1 MFSGQ
6 GSQYYQMGK
15 DLYAHHPVFKE
26 WMQRL
31 DDAARKI
38 MGQSILEKLYDAG
51 NHPGT
56 PFDDTWFTHPAI
68 FMVEYAL
75 YRVFAES
82 GFAPDY
88 VLGAS
93 LGEFTAAAVSG
104 ACSWE
109 DMLSILINQVKIFQ
123 KHCLKGGMCAIV
135 HDHRLFQRTPLL
147 HENSELASRNF
158 PDHFVVA
165 GRLASLKIIEN
176 DLEKAGIAHQHLPV
190 SFGFHSALIEP
201 AAEKLLAIMQQQRFG
216 TPDIPFISCVRT
228 EVIPTVQ
235 ADHWWDV
242 VRKPVEFQQTIQKI
256 EKDQPFIYVDLG
268 PSGTLANFV
277 KQNLTKR
284 SESETFHVFSPFG
297 QDLSNLEKAMKHL
310 SREISRPSMPPTEPT
325 RRMQRKDKTMLT
337 WVFPGQGSQRKG
349 MGGNLFDAYGQWTAQ
364 ADEIL
369 GYSIKTLCLEDPQGH
384 LNLTQYT
391 QPALYVVNAL
401 SWRKKIDESGQ
412 QPDFVAG
419 HSLGEYSALLAAGG
433 VDFATGLTLVKKRGA
448 LMSRAT
454 GGAMAALQN
463 TTEDRIRAVLQQNG
477 LDEIDIANYNAPSQI
492 VISGTSAH
500 IRQAVRAFREA
511 KITCIPLNVSGAF
524 HSRHMR
530 EAQAE
535 FEAYLKGFQF
545 SELSIPLIS
554 NVHAR
559 ACEQPDIRA
568 NLAAQITHSVQW
580 TDSIRYLMGQ
590 GDMRF
595 EEVGPGNVLTHLIEK
610 ITQQA
615 DPLVIVAPVAAED
628 RKPVAEAD
636 ERPIDAGDVPAVH
649 AQPSP
654 PVMAETPVP
663 VVGEAGE
670 LATTDEVR
678 PIPAAPTGKR
688 VAVSAKSLGS
698 EAFKTEYGV
707 KYAYVAGA
715 MARGIATEALVVR
728 LANAGLM
735 GYFGTAGL
743 SLDQVEAGIRQIR
756 QGVHNGGAFGMNLRH
771 QINEPR
777 QVDFLV
783 DLCLKYG
790 VKNVE
795 ASGFLQISPALV
807 RYRLTG
813 LGRDDAGRLTVSH
826 RIMAKLSRPEEA
838 EVFLSPAPE
847 SLVDE
852 LVKEKIITVAQAELA
867 KDVAMADDICVTA
880 DSGGPTDQGMMTV
893 LLPTMLRLRDEMA
906 NRFGYDKKIR
916 VGAAGGIGT
925 PEAAAA
931 AFLLGADF
939 ILTGSINQCTIEAG
953 TSESVKNLL
962 QQINVQDTDYSPE
975 SDMFEFGT
983 KVQVVKKGVFF
994 PARANKLYQLYRE
1007 YDAWEEIGPHTR
1019 QQIESRFFKCS
1030 FNDAYRQASDLF
1042 SNNQPEE
1049 VHRSARNSK
1058 QKMALVFRWYLDQAM
1073 QWALQGADARKVDY
1087 QVYCGP
1093 ALGAFNQW
1101 VKGTGL
1107 AAWQHRHVDEIAEK
1121 LMQGTAAFLNE
1132 RFQYFKF

>member
-1 MFSGQ
+1 MNKPIIFMFSGQ
-6 GSQYYQMGK
+6 GSHYYQMGK
-15 DLYAHHPVFKE
+15 DLYANHPVFSK
-26 WMQRL
+26 WMRRL
-31 DDAARKI
+31 DDAARKM
-38 MGQSILEKLYDAG
+38 MGQSVLEKLYDTG
-51 NHPGT
+51 NRPGT
-56 PFDDTWFTHPAI
+56 PFDDTRLTHPAI

-82 GFAPDY
+82 GIAPDY

-93 LGEFTAAAVSG
+93 LGEYTAAAVSG

-109 DMLSILINQVKIFQ
+109 DMLAILINQVKIFQ
-123 KHCLKGGMCAIV
+123 KHCRAGGMCAIV
-135 HDHRLFQRTPLL
+135 HDQRLFESTPIL

-158 PDHFVVA
+158 SSHFVVSA
-165 GRLASLKIIEN
+165 RPASLKIIE
-176 DLEKAGIAHQHLPV
+176 DYLEKAGIAHQHLPV

-201 AAEKLLAIMQQQRFG
+201 AAEELLAFMRQARFG
-216 TPDIPFISCVRT
+216 APDIPFISCVKS
-228 EVIPTVQ
+228 EVIPAIQ

-242 VRKPVEFQQTIQKI
+242 VRKPVAFQQTIQKL

-277 KQNLTKR
+277 KQNVTDR
-284 SESETFHVFSPFG
+284 STSERFHVFSTFG
-297 QDLSNLEKAMKHL
+297 HDRPNLEKVMTRF
-310 SREISRPSMPPTEPT
+310 SRETNRFGTASTEPS
-325 RRMQRKDKTMLT
+325 RRMQRKDKNMRT

-349 MGGNLFDAYGQWTAQ
+349 MGGDLFDAYGDWTAQ

-369 GYSIKTLCLEDPQGH
+369 GYSVKALCLEDPQGH
-384 LNLTQYT
+384 LNQTQYT

-401 SWRKKIDESGQ
+401 SWRRKSEESGKP
-412 QPDFVAG
+412 PDFVAG

-433 VDFATGLTLVKKRGA
+433 VDFATGLALVKKRGA

-463 TTEDRIRAVLQQNG
+463 TTEDEIRAVLQQNR

-492 VISGTSAH
+492 VISGKSEH
-500 IRQAVRAFREA
+500 ISQAASAFREA

-530 EAQAE
+530 EARAE
-535 FEAYLKGFQF
+535 FEAYLKEFQF

-559 ACEQPDIRA
+559 PCAHEDIRG

-580 TDSIRYLMGQ
+580 TDSIRFLMGQ

-595 EEVGPGNVLTHLIEK
+595 EEVGPGNVLTRLIEK
-610 ITQQA
+610 IKQQA
-615 DPLVIVAPVAAED
+615 DPLIIAAPVAVEAQQ
-628 RKPVAEAD
+628 PVA
-636 ERPIDAGDVPAVH
+636 
-649 AQPSP
+649 P
-654 PVMAETPVP
+654 P
-663 VVGEAGE
+663 
-670 LATTDEVR
+670 
-678 PIPAAPTGKR
+678 PIPVAPPGKPS
-688 VAVSAKSLGS
+688 AVTAESLGS
-698 EAFKTEYGV
+698 DAFKAEYGV

-715 MARGIATEALVVR
+715 MAWGIATEALVGR

-743 SLDQVEAGIRQIR
+743 SLDQVAQGIRRIR
-756 QGVHNGGAFGMNLRH
+756 EGVHNGGAFGMNLRH

-777 QVDFLV
+777 RVGSLV
-783 DLCLKYG
+783 DLFLKHG
-790 VKNVE
+790 INNVE
-795 ASGFLQISPALV
+795 VSGFLQIAPALV

-838 EVFLSPAPE
+838 EIFLSPAPE
-847 SLVDE
+847 RLVDGLLKDE
-852 LVKEKIITVAQAELA
+852 TITAAQAELA
-867 KDVAMADDICVTA
+867 KDVAMADDICVA
-880 DSGGPTDQGMMTV
+880 SDSGGPTDQGMMTV
-893 LLPTMLRLRDEMA
+893 LLPTMIRLRDEMA
-906 NRFGYDKKIR
+906 GRFGYDKKIR

-939 ILTGSINQCTIEAG
+939 ILTGSINQCTVEAG
-953 TSESVKNLL
+953 TSEFVKNLL
-962 QQINVQDTDYSPE
+962 QQINVQDTDYAPE

-983 KVQVVKKGVFF
+983 QVQVVKKGVFF

-1007 YDAWEEIGPHTR
+1007 YDAWEEIDPHTR
-1019 QQIESRFFKCS
+1019 QQIESRFLKCS
-1030 FNDAYRQASDLF
+1030 FNDAYRQATTLF
-1042 SNNQPEE
+1042 SKNQPEE
-1049 VHRSARNSK
+1049 VERSARNAK
-1058 QKMALVFRWYLDQAM
+1058 QKMSLVFRWYLDQAM
-1073 QWALQGADARKVDY
+1073 QWALQGKAARKVDY

-1107 AAWQHRHVDEIAEK
+1107 ADWQHRHVDEIAEK
-1121 LMQGTAAFLNE
+1121 LMQGTAAFLNQ
-1132 RFQYFKF
+1132 RFQYFNF